1 MSLNAVNIIEKQAQL
16 FSFRGIIDG
25 IDHVVARLV
34 AFCRRLA
41 RAFKILHQ
49 LCKFCKVKRAFLV
62 ATTRFLGLVVDSCD
76 YSGVQYELSFA
87 AK

>member
-16 FSFRGIIDG
+16 FSFSGIIDG
-25 IDHVVARLV
+25 IDHVVVRLV

-49 LCKFCKVKRAFLV
+49 LCKFCRVKRAFLV
-62 ATTRFLGLVVDSCD
+62 TTTSFLCLVVDRCD
-76 YSGVQYELSFA
+76 YFGVQYQ
-87 AK
+87 

>member
-1 MSLNAVNIIEKQAQL
+1 MSLDAVDIIEEQAQL
-16 FSFRGIIDG
+16 FPFSRIIDG
-25 IDHVVARLV
+25 IDHVVMRLV
-34 AFCRRLA
+34 TFCWRLA

-76 YSGVQYELSFA
+76 YLRLQYE
-87 AK
+87 